1 MEKNLYEILEIDK
14 NASNEVIEKA
24 YKTLVKKY
32 HPDLQDDILK
42 SEYENKLKQIN
53 DAYDTL
59 SDPEKRELYNEYLTN
74 LNKQNENLINNLKN
88 ENQILKNKLNE
99 LSNIYNNSYKN
110 NNLNNSINNN
120 STYYQNNMYQQQSNY
135 EEELNNAK
143 QQAYHDAYIQDLK
156 ARGYKIKYKKTF
168 KQSIKDFIA
177 LLLTILIL
185 FILWKIP
192 FIHNYIT
199 SILIFN

>member
-110 NNLNNSINNN
+110 NNLNNS
-120 STYYQNNMYQQQSNY
+120 TYYQNNMYQQQSNY

>member
-59 SDPEKRELYNEYLTN
+59 SDPKKRELYNEYLTN
-74 LNKQNENLINNLKN
+74 LSKQNENLINNLKN

-110 NNLNNSINNN
+110 SNLNNSINNN

-135 EEELNNAK
+135 EEELNNAR

-199 SILIFN
+199 SMLNLK